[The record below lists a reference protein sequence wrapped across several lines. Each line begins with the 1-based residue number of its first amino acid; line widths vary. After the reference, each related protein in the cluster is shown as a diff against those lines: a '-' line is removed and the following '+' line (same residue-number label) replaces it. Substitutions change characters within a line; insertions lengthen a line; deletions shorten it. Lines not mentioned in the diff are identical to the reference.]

1 MTVSRSS
8 ESTGSEK
15 VIRMLVVISTLVAES
30 AGMTDTTVGGVL
42 SLVSSPVPLSEQD
55 EPIPTMKAKS
65 MIELSRKLW
74 SLIALT
80 S

>member
-1 MTVSRSS
+1 
-8 ESTGSEK
+8 
-15 VIRMLVVISTLVAES
+15 MLVVISTLVAES